1 MAQVKI
7 CQNISTASDFIGKPY
22 LLSNS
27 SLRSVDW
34 SKSFSLLDNLPQN
47 VTENNV
53 ETVYASVENREFV
66 FRVNK
71 LLDKEECQ
79 AITEKCRSKEAQSI
93 KFGGKRNNSRLIIFD
108 KVFSFY
114 LWKKLVNSLKS
125 YVDESNLKLYP
136 LGFDVLRGDWELDGI
151 NEAIRFN
158 SYNSYG
164 KEKFEKHRD
173 AQFCPSGDHRSFL
186 SLVIYLNDDFKGG
199 QTKFYIPKQHDC
211 SKEIDI
217 AGADWRRNFN
227 KISVEPNIGSAVIF
241 SQNIIH
247 ESVTIKSSK
256 KYILK
261 TDIMLKRT
269 TPLGFQVCDV
279 EKEDYYQCLNFFREA
294 QQLELDNCSTKNNAI
309 NELYEKCLA
318 IRYSYP
324 AKALLRQS
332 EEMKNDAFVNG
343 NFSSKSNAKS
353 TPGEA
358 ADFLKKEENFQGHLN
373 NSQQSN
379 DFQDSSILPANAF
392 CIFPSEIWE
401 KVFRCL
407 CGDIVVEHLVNFFP
421 MLDQIKKKVEEDFII
436 PKLEYNSGIF
446 TCVSFESSSFVKLHL
461 GECCRVLSAYSV
473 YLLGHSSSSKTYTVK
488 YDPKSNETVAIP
500 LKKFLLD
507 VFYKQKCYGAV
518 YKVRQQDENKKEPLH
533 DFSFSVTRDFMV
545 TKYQKDVIGIDLNS
559 DFLTEVKKN
568 GGNNSESDGD
578 STDEDTNSDI
588 DSEKADDDSDISDE
602 NSVDNKDINFENDSE
617 KESKTEKCVYDGFS
631 DNHEAVSFLDRLYQA
646 VESYKSTKYK
656 LAKGNVKTNNLN
668 DDSESHDSDLD
679 EYDSEEDEEERI
691 YIDDAMNFINAEDY
705 RKVLKG
711 NLNLPGAAVVRKL
724 EEKTKVSDICVCGI
738 GEFHIDPK
746 VSTSF
751 ETITFNHLIAD
762 FSKQEFKVT
771 KVEYDDAEYDIA
783 HYLRA
788 RVSKDLKG
796 VKMTTEFKNAFLVD
810 ITALANEDTAFNHA
824 SCQCLFP
831 NFELNGCIGL
841 QSYPLLSKVE
851 VVFVEVKN
859 KVFAWTWYGGI
870 VAL

>member
-7 CQNISTASDFIGKPY
+7 CQNVSIASDFIGKPY

-34 SKSFSLLDNLPQN
+34 SKQFSLLDNLPQN
-47 VTENNV
+47 VTESIV

-71 LLDKEECQ
+71 LLDQGECQ
-79 AITEKCRSKEAQSI
+79 AVIEKCQSKEAQSI
-93 KFGGKRNNSRLIIFD
+93 KFGGKRNNSRLIVFD
-108 KVFSFY
+108 KMFSFY

-199 QTKFYIPKQHDC
+199 QTNFYISKQHDC

-217 AGADWRRNFN
+217 TDTNSRQNFK

-247 ESVTIKSSK
+247 ESVTVKSAK

-269 TPLGFQVCDV
+269 TPLGFQVSNV

-294 QQLELDNCSTKNNAI
+294 QQLELDNRSTKNDVI

-332 EEMKNDAFVNG
+332 EGMEDDKFING
-343 NFSSKSNAKS
+343 NFSSKSNTIL
-353 TPGEA
+353 TPVEA
-358 ADFLKKEENFQGHLN
+358 ADFLKKEDNFQGHLN
-373 NSQQSN
+373 DSQQSN
-379 DFQDSSILPANAF
+379 DLQNSSILPAQAF

-401 KVFRCL
+401 KIFRCL
-407 CGDIVVEHLVNFFP
+407 CGDVAVEHMVSFFP
-421 MLDQIKKKVEEDFII
+421 MLDQIKKKVEENFII
-436 PKLEYNSGIF
+436 PNLEYNSGIF

-461 GECCRVLSAYSV
+461 EECCRVLAAYSV
-473 YLLGHSSSSKTYTVK
+473 YLLGHSSMSKTYTVK

-507 VFYKQKCYGAV
+507 VFYKQKCFGAV
-518 YKVRQQDENKKEPLH
+518 YKVRQQDENKKEPIH
-533 DFSFSVTRDFMV
+533 DFSCSVTRDFMV
-545 TKYQKDVIGIDLNS
+545 RKYRKDVIGIDLNS
-559 DFLTEVKKN
+559 DFLTEVKKIS
-568 GGNNSESDGD
+568 GNNSESDGETTDVD
-578 STDEDTNSDI
+578 SNSDS
-588 DSEKADDDSDISDE
+588 DSEKGDDDGDISNE
-602 NSVDNKDINFENDSE
+602 NSVDDEDVNFDRDSQ
-617 KESKTEKCVYDGFS
+617 KESKTDKCIFHEFS

-646 VESYKSTKYK
+646 MESYTSTKYK
-656 LAKGNVKTNNLN
+656 LVKGNIKTNNLS
-668 DDSESHDSDLD
+668 DDSESHNSDLD
-679 EYDSEEDEEERI
+679 EYDSNEDEEERI
-691 YIDDAMNFINAEDY
+691 YTDDACNFINAED
-705 RKVLKG
+705 RGKVLKG
-711 NLNLPGAAVVRKL
+711 NLNLPGATIVRKL
-724 EEKTKVSDICVCGI
+724 EEKTKVSDVCVCGI
-738 GEFHIDPK
+738 GGFHIDPK

-771 KVEYDDAEYDIA
+771 KAETEYDIA

-788 RVSKDLKG
+788 RVIKDLK
-796 VKMTTEFKNAFLVD
+796 VVRMTTEFNNAFLVD
-810 ITALANEDTAFNHA
+810 ITALANEDTGFNHA

-831 NFELNGCIGL
+831 NFELNACIGL
-841 QSYPLLSKVE
+841 QSYPLLNKVE
-851 VVFVEVKN
+851 VVFVEVEN
-859 KVFAWTWYGGI
+859 KIFAWTCYGGI